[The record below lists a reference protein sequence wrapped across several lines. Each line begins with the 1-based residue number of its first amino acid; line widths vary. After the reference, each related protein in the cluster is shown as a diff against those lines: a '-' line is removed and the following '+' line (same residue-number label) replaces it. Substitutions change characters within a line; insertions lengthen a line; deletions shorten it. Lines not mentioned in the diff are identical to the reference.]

1 MSRINA
7 IQNAILELD
16 GGTFQKLI
24 DAYLFKKLNFSN
36 INPLGSQTG
45 TNKVT
50 KGTPDSFVKNE
61 NGKYTLIMYGAVE
74 SIPFQKIKQD
84 ILSCFEKDKL
94 EIEEEKIEKII
105 SVYTST
111 NLHIEQLEE
120 LKNLVSGVEI
130 ELIGLGTI
138 SHDLLINY
146 PVLAKEYLDIAID
159 TEQILSITDFVNR
172 YDKNGMN
179 APLDIEFMHRESELT
194 NLCHS
199 IENYGVTILTGNS
212 GVGKSRLAIE
222 ACQKYEQE
230 GYKVW
235 CIKNNGQALFDD
247 VRFYISEHRKYLLFI
262 DDANQTSNLEYI
274 LEYVTNA
281 SEKLTVKILMTV
293 RDYAKKRVEMITGNY
308 FQINEITVEPFTADE
323 IKSILKN
330 KLKILNGDYLNR
342 ITKIAKGNARLAIL
356 AGQFAIQKGF
366 YGIKNA
372 TDVFKNYYGEVLD
385 SQNLQKREVCVLF
398 TVSLLGTVRV
408 DDSNELETK
417 ILEYFGL
424 DRLSFLNACHKLNEM
439 ELLDLYHDQVVRISD
454 QSFGNYILE
463 YVLLD
468 KKYISIQILLDYG
481 FPKFQN
487 KLVYALNT
495 ISNLF
500 PSANNLKY
508 IEEQINE
515 SWEQADLELQ
525 NAYLQTFHNLNQE
538 KSLKLIKYEIENMEI
553 VYEDLKDFDFE
564 NAKNKQ
570 RNRNEY
576 IDMLG
581 DFKNSD
587 YIEEVVELLFTAF
600 IKRSDLASDFYYVFT
615 EKLSFDSD
623 SHEDDYETEYLIIN
637 TLWRLSEEGNLSEN
651 FNVFFVHILKQMLNC
666 QVQKVAPS
674 DSIRSISFVT
684 FLILNTDG
692 SRLLRK
698 LIWKILS
705 TLYQFDFLK
714 EKIHE
719 IMTEYH
725 GGGLD
730 YEKYLPIFEF
740 DLECIKEYFIDHWNN
755 LFFDQF
761 FVMRELVNTAK
772 RLNAKYDEIYL
783 QYEKNAEF
791 MIYNTLSQENYGKD
805 WKSKEQKNL
814 AAVIR
819 MVSNYSPKEF
829 SSLFKLCRKIETKK
843 INEQKKWTVG
853 RNLSHIFYTFRNRHD
868 FIKLTELY
876 LYERAPFASN
886 VQYCI
891 LNRLVKTLGITK
903 AIQLIEKYDFTD
915 KKQWISNIWTF
926 VDEPE
931 INEDVK
937 ERMLIFFTSQKK
949 DEELVVPELLELKSY
964 FIDDPYQIKRICDW
978 ILVEGKSNPKV
989 ITRFLGG
996 VFYNEDAV
1004 EMIKLFQNNIE
1015 LLEQL
1020 YLLNSDSNFD
1030 YLGNLLEKLIYR
1042 DINFWDKYT
1051 SRLST
1056 LTYNDHNTEIFK
1068 KVWYF
1073 DNYLEYVAI
1082 AYKNLIIENFGYIS
1096 ENVMGSLFLKDKTSD
1111 LTIEERK
1118 NIWVK
1123 KYIGK
1128 NYGDIEKMKI
1138 LFGVVQASFS
1148 NKVECYLEFLK
1159 YSKDSEQFRS
1169 LPLTPLTYAWS
1180 GSEVPLIDRRINFIE
1195 ELILQIKGIDYI
1207 EHKYYLKE
1215 YKKGLEKYR
1224 KEVQVREYSEEYDRL

>member
-454 QSFGNYILE
+454 
-463 YVLLD
+463 
-468 KKYISIQILLDYG
+468 
-481 FPKFQN
+481 
-487 KLVYALNT
+487 
-495 ISNLF
+495 
-500 PSANNLKY
+500 
-508 IEEQINE
+508 
-515 SWEQADLELQ
+515 
-525 NAYLQTFHNLNQE
+525 
-538 KSLKLIKYEIENMEI
+538 
-553 VYEDLKDFDFE
+553 
-564 NAKNKQ
+564 
-570 RNRNEY
+570 
-576 IDMLG
+576 
-581 DFKNSD
+581 
-587 YIEEVVELLFTAF
+587 
-600 IKRSDLASDFYYVFT
+600 
-615 EKLSFDSD
+615 
-623 SHEDDYETEYLIIN
+623 
-637 TLWRLSEEGNLSEN
+637 
-651 FNVFFVHILKQMLNC
+651 
-666 QVQKVAPS
+666 
-674 DSIRSISFVT
+674 
-684 FLILNTDG
+684 
-692 SRLLRK
+692 
-698 LIWKILS
+698 
-705 TLYQFDFLK
+705 
-714 EKIHE
+714 
-719 IMTEYH
+719 
-725 GGGLD
+725 
-730 YEKYLPIFEF
+730 
-740 DLECIKEYFIDHWNN
+740 
-755 LFFDQF
+755 
-761 FVMRELVNTAK
+761 
-772 RLNAKYDEIYL
+772 
-783 QYEKNAEF
+783 
-791 MIYNTLSQENYGKD
+791 
-805 WKSKEQKNL
+805 
-814 AAVIR
+814 
-819 MVSNYSPKEF
+819 
-829 SSLFKLCRKIETKK
+829 
-843 INEQKKWTVG
+843 
-853 RNLSHIFYTFRNRHD
+853 
-868 FIKLTELY
+868 
-876 LYERAPFASN
+876 
-886 VQYCI
+886 
-891 LNRLVKTLGITK
+891 
-903 AIQLIEKYDFTD
+903 
-915 KKQWISNIWTF
+915 
-926 VDEPE
+926 
-931 INEDVK
+931 
-937 ERMLIFFTSQKK
+937 
-949 DEELVVPELLELKSY
+949 
-964 FIDDPYQIKRICDW
+964 
-978 ILVEGKSNPKV
+978 
-989 ITRFLGG
+989 
-996 VFYNEDAV
+996 
-1004 EMIKLFQNNIE
+1004 
-1015 LLEQL
+1015 
-1020 YLLNSDSNFD
+1020 
-1030 YLGNLLEKLIYR
+1030 
-1042 DINFWDKYT
+1042 
-1051 SRLST
+1051 
-1056 LTYNDHNTEIFK
+1056 
-1068 KVWYF
+1068 
-1073 DNYLEYVAI
+1073 
-1082 AYKNLIIENFGYIS
+1082 
-1096 ENVMGSLFLKDKTSD
+1096 
-1111 LTIEERK
+1111 
-1118 NIWVK
+1118 
-1123 KYIGK
+1123 
-1128 NYGDIEKMKI
+1128 
-1138 LFGVVQASFS
+1138 
-1148 NKVECYLEFLK
+1148 
-1159 YSKDSEQFRS
+1159 
-1169 LPLTPLTYAWS
+1169 
-1180 GSEVPLIDRRINFIE
+1180 
-1195 ELILQIKGIDYI
+1195 
-1207 EHKYYLKE
+1207 
-1215 YKKGLEKYR
+1215 
-1224 KEVQVREYSEEYDRL
+1224 